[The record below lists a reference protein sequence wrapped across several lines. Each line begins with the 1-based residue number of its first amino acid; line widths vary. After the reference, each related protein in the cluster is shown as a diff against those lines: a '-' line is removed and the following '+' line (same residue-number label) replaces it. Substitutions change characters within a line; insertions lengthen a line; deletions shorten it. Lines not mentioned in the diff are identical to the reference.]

1 MWVVRIIADLDEITR
16 GAVEIEKSR
25 ARPKIVLG
33 DIFGVTL
40 AHRVS
45 ICGKP
50 YRFKKATVIVGIAD
64 DSRGKQLLKYER
76 LQRLLRGCFKGNP
89 SKSISKVTIV
99 STPTDD
105 LVRRIGR

>member
-64 DSRGKQLLKYER
+64 A
-76 LQRLLRGCFKGNP
+76 
-89 SKSISKVTIV
+89 V
-99 STPTDD
+99 SYTHLD
-105 LVRRIGR
+105 VYKRQF